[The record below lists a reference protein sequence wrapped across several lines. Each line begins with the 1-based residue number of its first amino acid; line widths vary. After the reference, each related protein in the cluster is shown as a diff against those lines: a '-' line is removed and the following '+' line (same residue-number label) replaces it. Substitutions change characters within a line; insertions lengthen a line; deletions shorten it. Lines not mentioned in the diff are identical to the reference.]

1 MVNSHRGRKTKGGIL
16 NSLNTLDQDQTE
28 MSVDS
33 NISNETEENMDL
45 NHLIV
50 TKNVIIFIL
59 ICLLILSFLGIN
71 IFLWIGILIQFIT
84 TKIGHL
90 SSVIFRWIG
99 FYTGAVINTSAD
111 VVADTA
117 KAGID
122 IAEGT
127 VHSVGNLL
135 QDRDNVSGPLPEQL
149 EWEASVFETR
159 PLEMEQQHPEMEED
173 NDYNEIKDE
182 LLNIGSDIES
192 GAKEVLKTAETPIKM
207 NIVENNAPTLD
218 ETINTSPPLSTEP
231 TANAPT
237 KTWCLVGDFD
247 GRRSCTQVDH
257 ANMCMSGQTYQ
268 NQSDCLNIH
277 AKSSPFYK
285 GDEHPPAAKYMKTVD
300 TIKTQNWGI
309 PPPRPPPAA
318 YAPPMVTNQ
327 IPLVQQPP
335 IRYPCY
341 PPKPNIPCNVV
352 PKMHRI

>member
-1 MVNSHRGRKTKGGIL
+1 MVNSKDGRRIKGGIL

-33 NISNETEENMDL
+33 NVTDTNEKNMEL
-45 NHLIV
+45 SHLIV

-59 ICLLILSFLGIN
+59 VCLLFLSFLGIN
-71 IFLWIGILIQFIT
+71 IFLWVGMLIQFIT
-84 TKIGHL
+84 KKMGHL
-90 SSVIFRWIG
+90 SSGIFRWIG

-117 KAGID
+117 KVGID

-149 EWEASVFETR
+149 EWEASIFETR
-159 PLEMEQQHPEMEED
+159 PLEMEQQQPESDED
-173 NDYNEIKDE
+173 NAYNEIKDE

-192 GAKEVLKTAETPIKM
+192 GAKEVLKTAETPIQI
-207 NIVENNAPTLD
+207 NIVDKNTPTLD
-218 ETINTSPPLSTEP
+218 ETINTSHPPTTEP
-231 TANAPT
+231 TANGPT
-237 KTWCLVGDFD
+237 KSWCLVGEFD
-247 GRRSCTQVDH
+247 GRRSCTHIDH
-257 ANMCMSGQTYQ
+257 ANMCMSGQTYEK
-268 NQSDCLNIH
+268 QSDCLNIH
-277 AKSSPFYK
+277 AKSSLLYN
-285 GDEHPPAAKYMKTVD
+285 GDEHPPAAKYMKTTD

-318 YAPPMVTNQ
+318 CAPMVTNK

-341 PPKPNIPCNVV
+341 PPKPNVPCNVV